1 MRMRLHFVLLGC
13 LLGPVAVQAQTS
25 LGYLNSMEIIYV
37 MPEMKDVQ
45 KKLTDYS
52 AELDEEFKKM
62 TEGYRKL
69 EADYKANA
77 SKWSETIRQLKED
90 ELMQEQQ
97 KIQRSQEAFQQ
108 DLGEKQQL
116 LLEPLL
122 MKADSAIKVVAKEK
136 NLQYVFDTSKNA
148 LLYAEESGD
157 ISKFVKMKLGI
168 DPNAKPQGME

>member
-1 MRMRLHFVLLGC
+1 MRFHLALMTC
-13 LLGPVAVQAQTS
+13 LIGAATMQAQNN

-45 KKLTDYS
+45 KKLNQYS
-52 AELDEEFKKM
+52 LELDEEFKKM
-62 TEGYRKL
+62 TDGYRKL
-69 EADYKANA
+69 EADYKMNA

-90 ELMQEQQ
+90 ELVQEQQ

-108 DLGEKQQL
+108 DLTEKQQL

-122 MKADSAIKVVAKEK
+122 MKADSVIKLVAKEK

-148 LLYAEESGD
+148 LLFAEESGD

>member
-1 MRMRLHFVLLGC
+1 MRFHLALMTC
-13 LLGPVAVQAQTS
+13 LIGPVALHAQNN
-25 LGYLNSMEIIYV
+25 LCYLNSMEIIYV

-77 SKWSETIRQLKED
+77 AKWSETIRQLKED
-90 ELMQEQQ
+90 ELLQEQQ

-108 DLGEKQQL
+108 DLSEKQQL

-122 MKADSAIKVVAKEK
+122 MKADSVIKLVAKEK

-148 LLYAEESGD
+148 LLFAEEGGD

>member
-1 MRMRLHFVLLGC
+1 MHMRLHFVLLGC

-25 LGYLNSMEIIYV
+25 FGYLNSMEIIYV

-90 ELMQEQQ
+90 ELYPRFHRMMLQS
-97 KIQRSQEAFQQ
+97 RSN
-108 DLGEKQQL
+108 
-116 LLEPLL
+116 
-122 MKADSAIKVVAKEK
+122 KEK
-136 NLQYVFDTSKNA
+136 KSMIT
-148 LLYAEESGD
+148 LLY
-157 ISKFVKMKLGI
+157 
-168 DPNAKPQGME
+168 

>member
-1 MRMRLHFVLLGC
+1 MRFYLALMTC
-13 LLGPVAVQAQTS
+13 LLGATSMQAQNN

-45 KKLTDYS
+45 KKLNQYS
-52 AELDEEFKKM
+52 LELDEEFKKM
-62 TEGYRKL
+62 TDGYRKL

-77 SKWSETIRQLKED
+77 TKWSETIRQLKED
-90 ELMQEQQ
+90 ELVQEQQ

-108 DLGEKQQL
+108 DLSEKQQL

-122 MKADSAIKVVAKEK
+122 TKADSAIKVVAKEK
-136 NLQYVFDTSKNA
+136 NLQYVFDTSKNS
-148 LLYAEESGD
+148 LLFADEGGD

>member
-1 MRMRLHFVLLGC
+1 MRFHLALMTCLVGPFALH
-13 LLGPVAVQAQTS
+13 AQTNF
-25 LGYLNSMEIIYV
+25 GYLNSMEIIYV
-37 MPEMKDVQ
+37 MPEMKEVQ

-52 AELDEEFKKM
+52 TELDAEFKKM

-77 SKWSETIRQLKED
+77 SKWSETIRQLKEE
-90 ELMQEQQ
+90 ELVQDQQ

-108 DLGEKQQL
+108 DLAEKQQL

-136 NLQYVFDTSKNA
+136 NLGYVFDTSKNA
-148 LLYAEESGD
+148 LLFAEESGD
-157 ISKFVKMKLGI
+157 ISTFVKMKLGI

>member
-1 MRMRLHFVLLGC
+1 MRFHLALMTC
-13 LLGPVAVQAQTS
+13 LIGPVALHAQNN

-77 SKWSETIRQLKED
+77 TKWSETIRQLKED
-90 ELMQEQQ
+90 ELLQEQQ

-108 DLGEKQQL
+108 DLSEKQQL

-122 MKADSAIKVVAKEK
+122 MKADSVIKLVAKEK

-148 LLYAEESGD
+148 LLFAEEGGD

>member
-1 MRMRLHFVLLGC
+1 MRFHLALMTC
-13 LLGPVAVQAQTS
+13 LIGPVALYAQNN

-77 SKWSETIRQLKED
+77 TKWSETIRQLKED
-90 ELMQEQQ
+90 ELLQEQQ

-108 DLGEKQQL
+108 DLSEKQQL

-122 MKADSAIKVVAKEK
+122 MKADSVIKLVAKEK

-148 LLYAEESGD
+148 LLFAEEGGD

>member
-1 MRMRLHFVLLGC
+1 MRFHLAFMTC
-13 LLGPVAVQAQTS
+13 LIGPFAIHAQS
-25 LGYLNSMEIIYV
+25 NLGYLNSMEIIYV
-37 MPEMKDVQ
+37 MPEMKEVQ

-52 AELDEEFKKM
+52 TELDEEFKKM
-62 TEGYRKL
+62 TENYRKL

-90 ELMQEQQ
+90 ELLQEQQ

-108 DLGEKQQL
+108 DLAEKQQL

-136 NLQYVFDTSKNA
+136 NLGYVFDTSKNA

-168 DPNAKPQGME
+168 DPNAKPQGVE

>member
-1 MRMRLHFVLLGC
+1 MRFHLALMTC
-13 LLGPVAVQAQTS
+13 LIGPVALHAQNN

-77 SKWSETIRQLKED
+77 AKWSETIRQLKED
-90 ELMQEQQ
+90 ELLQEQQ

-108 DLGEKQQL
+108 DLSEKQQL

-122 MKADSAIKVVAKEK
+122 MKADSVIKLVAKEK

-148 LLYAEESGD
+148 LLFAEEGGD

>member
-1 MRMRLHFVLLGC
+1 MRFHLALMTC
-13 LLGPVAVQAQTS
+13 LIGPVALHAQNN

-77 SKWSETIRQLKED
+77 AKWSETIRQLKED
-90 ELMQEQQ
+90 ELLQEQQ
-97 KIQRSQEAFQQ
+97 KIQRAQEAFQQ
-108 DLGEKQQL
+108 DLSEKQQL

-122 MKADSAIKVVAKEK
+122 MKADSVIKLVAKEK

-148 LLYAEESGD
+148 LLFAEEGGD